1 MFEYSL
7 LGSEL
12 KNQTEI
18 AKKQHQRSHK
28 YHRFGKKDDEKINKK
43 ITLKNCKETDL
54 INNELTIN
62 LAFTNIM
69 ISISLRGII
78 LSQNFR
84 QWFKQLHQD

>member
-54 INNELTIN
+54 INNELTIRN
-62 LAFTNIM
+62 KSSFYKYHDINK
-69 ISISLRGII
+69 
-78 LSQNFR
+78 
-84 QWFKQLHQD
+84 FKRNYTESKF